1 MSSES
6 LNLVMAGS
14 RKRRIKDKL
23 AKYGVTTGGALVLV
37 ALLLI
42 FFYLLYVVKP
52 IFNGASVEATSSF
65 TLPTQ
70 GKTAWLGVEEQNEI
84 GYRFNDQGQ
93 VSFFAVKADGGVK
106 VGQVLGQASVAGDVT
121 AVAPPA
127 PGQKLIAYGFADGKA
142 MVVQPS
148 FKVSYPNDVR
158 VIEPSLQY
166 PFGEEPVV
174 IDPQGKAL
182 TRMVFEATKDKMA
195 TAAVTEDGRGV
206 MTVMS
211 GEENFLSGEVEWSSQ
226 NYAIPSLPRH
236 VDQMLLT
243 PNLRILFVREGNRLS
258 VYDIHNLSDISLRDV
273 MEINAPNA
281 DVTQVAL
288 LSGASSLMVG
298 NDNGVI
304 SQWFE
309 VAKDGKRQFTQIR
322 DFKGDGP
329 VALLTPEHFRKGFI
343 SAANDGTINFF
354 HATGEA
360 KLLGETIEGGAL
372 AALAISPR
380 HNLLLT
386 QQGNDFKVFEV
397 ENDHP
402 EVTWSALWQEVWYEG
417 YPEPQYVWQSTSAS
431 NELTQQGN
439 DFKVFEVENDHPEV
453 TWSALWQ
460 EVWYEGYPEPMYV
473 WQSTSAS
480 NDFEAKLSLVP
491 LVFGTLKASFYAMLF
506 AVPLG
511 VAGAIYTAY
520 FMSAGLRK
528 YVKPTVEIM
537 AALPTVILGFLAG
550 LWLAPII
557 EGALPGVILLLLLL
571 PMGMLLT
578 ALVWNYLP
586 ERGRSWLPEGWH
598 AILLIPVLLLIGWG
612 AFALSPLIEN
622 AFMHGDSRIWLTHEM
637 GIKFDQRNSLV
648 VGIAMGFAVI
658 PTIFSIAEDAVFSVP
673 KHLTQGSLALGATPW
688 QTLSRV
694 VILTASPGIF
704 SAVMM
709 GLGRAVGE
717 TMIVLMA
724 TGNTPI
730 MDFSMFQGLRT
741 LAANIAV
748 EMPES
753 EVGSSHYRV
762 LFLAAFVLFVFT
774 FMFNT
779 LAEFIRQR
787 LREKYSSL

>member
-6 LNLVMAGS
+6 LHLVMAGS

-52 IFNGASVEATSSF
+52 IFNGASMEPTASF
-65 TLPTQ
+65 TLPIQ

-84 GYRFNDQGQ
+84 GYRFSDQGQ
-93 VSFFAVKADGGVK
+93 VNFFAVQNDGKVK
-106 VGQVLGQASVAGDVT
+106 VGQSLGQAQVKGDIT
-121 AVAPPA
+121 TVAPPS
-127 PGQKLIAYGFADGKA
+127 PGQKLMAYGFADGKA
-142 MVVQPS
+142 QVVQPA

-174 IDPQGKAL
+174 VDPAGKAL
-182 TRMVFEATKDKMA
+182 SLMVFEATKDKMA
-195 TAAVTEDGRGV
+195 TAAVTADGRGV
-206 MTVMS
+206 MMVMS
-211 GEENFLSGEVEWSSQ
+211 GEENFLSGEVEWSAQ
-226 NYAIPSLPRH
+226 NYNIPSLPRH

-258 VYDIHNLSDISLRDV
+258 VYDIHNLNDISLRNV
-273 MEINAPNA
+273 LEINAPDAN
-281 DVTQVAL
+281 VTRVEL
-288 LSGASSLMVG
+288 LSGASSLLVG

-309 VAKDGKRQFTQIR
+309 VARDGKRQFTQIR
-322 DFKGDGP
+322 DFKGDGA

-343 SAANDGTINFF
+343 SADKSGTISFF
-354 HATGEA
+354 HATGET
-360 KLLGETIEGGAL
+360 KLLSEKVEGGPL

-380 HNLLLT
+380 HNVLLM
-386 QQGNDFKVFEV
+386 QQGDAFKLFAV
-397 ENDHP
+397 ENEHP
-402 EVTWSALWQEVWYEG
+402 EVTWSALWQQVWYEG
-417 YPEPQYVWQSTSAS
+417 YPEPQ
-431 NELTQQGN
+431 
-439 DFKVFEVENDHPEV
+439 
-453 TWSALWQ
+453 
-460 EVWYEGYPEPMYV
+460 YV

-491 LVFGTLKASFYAMLF
+491 LVFGTLKASFYAMVF

-557 EGALPGVILLLLLL
+557 EGALPGVVLLLILL

-578 ALVWNYLP
+578 ALIWNYLP
-586 ERGRSWLPEGWH
+586 ERGKSWLPEGWH

-612 AFALSPLIEN
+612 AFAVSPLIEN
-622 AFMHGDSRIWLTHEM
+622 AFMHGDSRIWLTHDM

-774 FMFNT
+774 FLFNT

>member
-52 IFNGASVEATSSF
+52 IFNGASMEPATSF
-65 TLPTQ
+65 TLPVA
-70 GKTAWLGVEEQNEI
+70 GKTAWLGMEEQNEI
-84 GYRFNDQGQ
+84 GYRFSDKGQ
-93 VSFFAVKADGGVK
+93 VNFFALQGDDKIK
-106 VGQVLGQASVAGDVT
+106 VGQSLGQAQVAGDIST
-121 AVAPPA
+121 ATTPA

-142 MVVQPS
+142 LVVQPA

-158 VIEPSLQY
+158 VIEPSLKY

-182 TRMVFEATKDKMA
+182 QLMVFEATKDKMA

-211 GEENFLSGEVEWSSQ
+211 GEENFISGEIEWSSE
-226 NYAIPSLPRH
+226 NYTIPSLPRH

-243 PNLRILFVREGNRLS
+243 PNLRILFVRQGNRLS
-258 VYDIHNLSDISLRDV
+258 VYDIHNLSEISLRNV
-273 MEINAPNA
+273 LEINATNA
-281 DVTQVAL
+281 NVTRVEL
-288 LSGASSLMVG
+288 LAGASSLLVG

-322 DFKGDGP
+322 DFKGDGA
-329 VALLTPEHFRKGFI
+329 VDLLTPEHFRKGFI
-343 SAANDGTINFF
+343 SADKDGIISFF
-354 HATGEA
+354 HATGET
-360 KLLGETIEGGAL
+360 KLLTETVEGGEL
-372 AALAISPR
+372 SALAISPR
-380 HNLLLT
+380 HNALLM
-386 QQGNDFKVFEV
+386 QQGDTFKLFTV

-402 EVTWSALWQEVWYEG
+402 EVTWSALWQKVWYEG
-417 YPEPQYVWQSTSAS
+417 YPEPQ
-431 NELTQQGN
+431 
-439 DFKVFEVENDHPEV
+439 
-453 TWSALWQ
+453 
-460 EVWYEGYPEPMYV
+460 YV

-491 LVFGTLKASFYAMLF
+491 LSFGTLKAAFYALLF

-511 VAGAIYTAY
+511 IAGAIYTAY
-520 FMSAGLRK
+520 FMSPGMRK
-528 YVKPTVEIM
+528 FVKPTIEIM
-537 AALPTVILGFLAG
+537 EALPTVILGFLAG
-550 LWLAPII
+550 LWLAPIV
-557 EGALPGVILLLLLL
+557 EDYLPGIFMMLVML
-571 PMGMLLT
+571 PMGMLLA
-578 ALVWNYLP
+578 ALLWHLLP
-586 ERGRSWLPEGWH
+586 DTLKQSVPEGSQ
-598 AILLIPVLLLIGWG
+598 AVLLIPVVIMIGWM
-612 AFALSPLIEN
+612 ALTLSPVVEN
-622 AFMHGDSRIWLTHEM
+622 AFFGGDTRSWLTNVM

-774 FMFNT
+774 FFFNT
-779 LAEFIRQR
+779 LAEFVRQR
-787 LREKYSSL
+787 LREKYSSM

>member
-52 IFNGASVEATSSF
+52 IFNGASMESTASF
-65 TLPTQ
+65 TLPIK

-84 GYRFNDQGQ
+84 GYRFSDQGK
-93 VSFFAVKADGGVK
+93 VKFFAVQPDGK
-106 VGQVLGQASVAGDVT
+106 IKTGQVIGEAQVNGEIT

-127 PGQKLIAYGFADGKA
+127 PGQKLIAYGFANGKA
-142 MVVQPS
+142 QVVQPY
-148 FKVSYPNDVR
+148 FKISYPNDVR

-166 PFGEEPVV
+166 PFGETPVV

-206 MTVMS
+206 LMVMS
-211 GEENFLSGEVEWSSQ
+211 GEENFLSGEIEWSSQ
-226 NYAIPSLPRH
+226 TYTIPSLPRH

-243 PNLRILFVREGNRLS
+243 PNLRLLFVREGNRLS
-258 VYDIHNLSDISLRDV
+258 VYDIHNLSDISLRNV

-281 DVTQVAL
+281 SVTQVAL
-288 LSGASSLMVG
+288 LSGASSLLVG

-322 DFKGDGP
+322 DFKGDAP

-343 SAANDGTINFF
+343 SAGSDGTINFF

-360 KLLGETIEGGAL
+360 KLLGEKIDGGNL
-372 AALAISPR
+372 AAVAISPR

-386 QQGNDFKVFEV
+386 QQGDDFKVFDV

-402 EVTWSALWQEVWYEG
+402 EVTWSALWQQVWYEG
-417 YPEPQYVWQSTSAS
+417 YPEPQ
-431 NELTQQGN
+431 
-439 DFKVFEVENDHPEV
+439 
-453 TWSALWQ
+453 
-460 EVWYEGYPEPMYV
+460 YV

-491 LVFGTLKASFYAMLF
+491 LVFGTLKASFYAMVF

-557 EGALPGVILLLLLL
+557 EGALPGVILLLILL

-586 ERGRSWLPEGWH
+586 ERGRTWLPEGWH
-598 AILLIPVLLLIGWG
+598 AILLIPVLLFIGWG
-612 AFALSPLIEN
+612 AFALSPIIEN
-622 AFMHGDSRIWLTHEM
+622 AFMHGDSRIWLTHDM

-724 TGNTPI
+724 TGNTPV
-730 MDFSMFQGLRT
+730 MEMNLFEGLRT
-741 LAANIAV
+741 LAANVAV

-753 EVGSSHYRV
+753 EVGGSHYRV
-762 LFLAAFVLFVFT
+762 LFLSALVLLLFT
-774 FMFNT
+774 FVMNT
-779 LAEFIRQR
+779 LAELIRQR
-787 LREKYSSL
+787 LRKKYASL

>member
-6 LNLVMAGS
+6 INLGMAGS

-52 IFNGASVEATSSF
+52 IFNGATMEPTASF
-65 TLPTQ
+65 TLPVA

-84 GYRFNDQGQ
+84 GYRFSDKGQ
-93 VSFFAVKADGGVK
+93 VNFFAVQGDGKVK
-106 VGQVLGQASVAGDVT
+106 VGQVLGQAQVKGDIT

-142 MVVQPS
+142 QVVQPY

-158 VIEPSLQY
+158 VIEPSLQS

-174 IDPQGKAL
+174 VDPQGKAL
-182 TRMVFEATKDKMA
+182 TLMVFEATKDKMA
-195 TAAVTEDGRGV
+195 TAAVTADGRGV
-206 MTVMS
+206 MAVMS
-211 GEENFLSGEVEWSSQ
+211 GEENFLSGDIEWIAQ
-226 NYAIPSLPRH
+226 NYSIPSLPRH

-258 VYDIHNLSDISLRDV
+258 VYDIHNLNDISLRDV

-281 DVTQVAL
+281 NVTRVEL
-288 LSGASSLMVG
+288 LSGASSLLVG

-309 VAKDGKRQFTQIR
+309 VARDGKRQFTQIR
-322 DFKGDGP
+322 DFKGDGA
-329 VALLTPEHFRKGFI
+329 VAQLTPEHFRKGFI
-343 SAANDGTINFF
+343 SADKEGTVSFF
-354 HATGEA
+354 HATGET
-360 KLLGETIEGGAL
+360 KLLSEKVEGGAL
-372 AALAISPR
+372 SALAISPR
-380 HNLLLT
+380 HNVLLM
-386 QQGNDFKVFEV
+386 QQGDTFKLFAV
-397 ENDHP
+397 ENEHP
-402 EVTWSALWQEVWYEG
+402 EVTWSALWQQVWYEG
-417 YPEPQYVWQSTSAS
+417 YPEPQ
-431 NELTQQGN
+431 
-439 DFKVFEVENDHPEV
+439 
-453 TWSALWQ
+453 
-460 EVWYEGYPEPMYV
+460 YV

-491 LVFGTLKASFYAMLF
+491 LVFGTLKASFYAMVF

-557 EGALPGVILLLLLL
+557 EGALPGVVLLLILL

-578 ALVWNYLP
+578 ALIWNYLP
-586 ERGRSWLPEGWH
+586 ERGKSWLPEGWH

-612 AFALSPLIEN
+612 AFAVSPLIEN

-774 FMFNT
+774 FLFNT

>member
-6 LNLVMAGS
+6 INLGMAGS

-52 IFNGASVEATSSF
+52 IFNGATMEPTASF
-65 TLPTQ
+65 TLPVA

-84 GYRFNDQGQ
+84 GYRFSDKGQ
-93 VSFFAVKADGGVK
+93 VNFFSVQGDGKVK
-106 VGQVLGQASVAGDVT
+106 VGQVLGQAQVKGDIT

-142 MVVQPS
+142 QVVQPY

-158 VIEPSLQY
+158 VIEPSLQS

-174 IDPQGKAL
+174 VDPQGKAL
-182 TRMVFEATKDKMA
+182 TLMVFEATKDKMA
-195 TAAVTEDGRGV
+195 TAAVTADGRGV
-206 MTVMS
+206 MAVMS
-211 GEENFLSGEVEWSSQ
+211 GEENFLSGDIEWSAQ
-226 NYAIPSLPRH
+226 NYSIPSLPRH

-258 VYDIHNLSDISLRDV
+258 VYDIHNLNDISLRDV

-281 DVTQVAL
+281 NVTRVEL
-288 LSGASSLMVG
+288 LSGASSLLVG

-309 VAKDGKRQFTQIR
+309 VARDGKRQFTQIR
-322 DFKGDGP
+322 DFKGDGA
-329 VALLTPEHFRKGFI
+329 VAQLTPEHFRKGFI
-343 SAANDGTINFF
+343 SADKEGTVSFF
-354 HATGEA
+354 HATGET
-360 KLLGETIEGGAL
+360 KLLSEKVEGGAL
-372 AALAISPR
+372 SALAISPR
-380 HNLLLT
+380 HNVLLM
-386 QQGNDFKVFEV
+386 QQGDTFKLFAV
-397 ENDHP
+397 ENEHP
-402 EVTWSALWQEVWYEG
+402 EVTWSALWQQVWYEG
-417 YPEPQYVWQSTSAS
+417 YPEPQ
-431 NELTQQGN
+431 
-439 DFKVFEVENDHPEV
+439 
-453 TWSALWQ
+453 
-460 EVWYEGYPEPMYV
+460 YV

-491 LVFGTLKASFYAMLF
+491 LVFGTLKASFYAMVF

-557 EGALPGVILLLLLL
+557 EGALPGVVLLLILL

-578 ALVWNYLP
+578 ALIWNYLP
-586 ERGRSWLPEGWH
+586 ERGKSWLPEGWH

-612 AFALSPLIEN
+612 AFAVSPLIEN

-774 FMFNT
+774 FLFNT

>member
-6 LNLVMAGS
+6 INLGMAGS

-52 IFNGASVEATSSF
+52 IFNGATMEPTASF
-65 TLPTQ
+65 TLPVA

-84 GYRFNDQGQ
+84 GYRFSDKGQ
-93 VSFFAVKADGGVK
+93 VNFFAVQGDGKVK
-106 VGQVLGQASVAGDVT
+106 VGQVLGQAQVKGDIT

-142 MVVQPS
+142 QVVQPY

-158 VIEPSLQY
+158 VIEPSLQS

-174 IDPQGKAL
+174 VDPQGKAL
-182 TRMVFEATKDKMA
+182 TLMVFEATKDKMA
-195 TAAVTEDGRGV
+195 TAAVTADGRGV
-206 MTVMS
+206 MAVMS
-211 GEENFLSGEVEWSSQ
+211 GEENFLSGDIEWIAQ
-226 NYAIPSLPRH
+226 NYSIPSLPRH

-258 VYDIHNLSDISLRDV
+258 VYDIHNLNDISLRDV

-281 DVTQVAL
+281 NVTRVEL
-288 LSGASSLMVG
+288 LSGASSLLVG

-309 VAKDGKRQFTQIR
+309 VARDGKRQFTQIR
-322 DFKGDGP
+322 DFKGDGA
-329 VALLTPEHFRKGFI
+329 VAQLTPEHFRKGFI
-343 SAANDGTINFF
+343 SADKEGTVSFF
-354 HATGEA
+354 HATGET
-360 KLLGETIEGGAL
+360 KLLSEKVEGGAL
-372 AALAISPR
+372 SALAISPR
-380 HNLLLT
+380 HNVLLM
-386 QQGNDFKVFEV
+386 QQGDAFKLFAV
-397 ENDHP
+397 ENEHP
-402 EVTWSALWQEVWYEG
+402 EVTWSALWQQVWYEG
-417 YPEPQYVWQSTSAS
+417 YPEPQ
-431 NELTQQGN
+431 
-439 DFKVFEVENDHPEV
+439 
-453 TWSALWQ
+453 
-460 EVWYEGYPEPMYV
+460 YV

-491 LVFGTLKASFYAMLF
+491 LVFGTLKASFYAMVF

-557 EGALPGVILLLLLL
+557 EGALPGVVLLLILL

-578 ALVWNYLP
+578 ALIWNYLP
-586 ERGRSWLPEGWH
+586 ERGKSWLPEGWH

-612 AFALSPLIEN
+612 AFAVSPLIEN

-774 FMFNT
+774 FLFNT

>member
-121 AVAPPA
+121 AVAVPA

-142 MVVQPS
+142 TVVQPS

-288 LSGASSLMVG
+288 LSGASSLLVG

-343 SAANDGTINFF
+343 SAAKDGTINFF

-402 EVTWSALWQEVWYEG
+402 EVTWSALWQ
-417 YPEPQYVWQSTSAS
+417 Q
-431 NELTQQGN
+431 
-439 DFKVFEVENDHPEV
+439 
-453 TWSALWQ
+453 
-460 EVWYEGYPEPMYV
+460 VWYEGYPEPMYV

-586 ERGRSWLPEGWH
+586 ERGKSWLPEGWH

-648 VGIAMGFAVI
+648 V
-658 PTIFSIAEDAVFSVP
+658 
-673 KHLTQGSLALGATPW
+673 
-688 QTLSRV
+688 
-694 VILTASPGIF
+694 
-704 SAVMM
+704 
-709 GLGRAVGE
+709 
-717 TMIVLMA
+717 
-724 TGNTPI
+724 
-730 MDFSMFQGLRT
+730 
-741 LAANIAV
+741 
-748 EMPES
+748 
-753 EVGSSHYRV
+753 
-762 LFLAAFVLFVFT
+762 
-774 FMFNT
+774 
-779 LAEFIRQR
+779 
-787 LREKYSSL
+787 

>member
-6 LNLVMAGS
+6 INLGMAGS

-52 IFNGASVEATSSF
+52 IFNGATMEPTASF
-65 TLPTQ
+65 TLPVA

-84 GYRFNDQGQ
+84 GYRFSDKGQ
-93 VSFFAVKADGGVK
+93 VNFFAVQGDGKVK
-106 VGQVLGQASVAGDVT
+106 VGQVLGQAQVKGDIT

-142 MVVQPS
+142 QVVQPY

-158 VIEPSLQY
+158 VIEPSLQS

-174 IDPQGKAL
+174 VDPQGKAL
-182 TRMVFEATKDKMA
+182 TLMVFEATKDKMA
-195 TAAVTEDGRGV
+195 TAAVTADGRGV
-206 MTVMS
+206 MAVMS
-211 GEENFLSGEVEWSSQ
+211 GEENFLSGDIEWSAQ
-226 NYAIPSLPRH
+226 NYSIPSLPRH

-258 VYDIHNLSDISLRDV
+258 IYDIHNLNDISLRDV

-281 DVTQVAL
+281 NVTRVEL
-288 LSGASSLMVG
+288 LSGASSLLVG

-309 VAKDGKRQFTQIR
+309 VARDGKRQFTQIR
-322 DFKGDGP
+322 DFKGDGA
-329 VALLTPEHFRKGFI
+329 VAQLTPEHFRKGFI
-343 SAANDGTINFF
+343 SADKEGTVSFF
-354 HATGEA
+354 HATGET
-360 KLLGETIEGGAL
+360 KLLSEKVEGGAL
-372 AALAISPR
+372 SALAISPR
-380 HNLLLT
+380 HNVLLM
-386 QQGNDFKVFEV
+386 QQGDAFKLFAV
-397 ENDHP
+397 ENEHP
-402 EVTWSALWQEVWYEG
+402 EVTWSALWQQVWYEG
-417 YPEPQYVWQSTSAS
+417 YPEPQ
-431 NELTQQGN
+431 
-439 DFKVFEVENDHPEV
+439 
-453 TWSALWQ
+453 
-460 EVWYEGYPEPMYV
+460 YV

-491 LVFGTLKASFYAMLF
+491 LVFGTLKASFYAMVF

-557 EGALPGVILLLLLL
+557 EGALPGVVLLLILL

-578 ALVWNYLP
+578 ALIWNYLP
-586 ERGRSWLPEGWH
+586 ERGKSWLPEGWH

-612 AFALSPLIEN
+612 AFAVSPLIEN

-774 FMFNT
+774 FLFNT

>member
-52 IFNGASVEATSSF
+52 IFNGASMEQTASF
-65 TLPTQ
+65 TLPAA

-84 GYRFNDQGQ
+84 GYRFSDKGQ
-93 VSFFAVKADGGVK
+93 VNFFAVQGDDKIK
-106 VGQVLGQASVAGDVT
+106 VGQSLGQAQVAGDIST
-121 AVAPPA
+121 ATTPA

-142 MVVQPS
+142 QVVQPA

-182 TRMVFEATKDKMA
+182 QLMVFEATKDKMA

-211 GEENFLSGEVEWSSQ
+211 GEENFISGEIEWSSE
-226 NYAIPSLPRH
+226 NYTIPSLPRH

-258 VYDIHNLSDISLRDV
+258 VYDIHNLSEISLRNV
-273 MEINAPNA
+273 LEINAPNA
-281 DVTQVAL
+281 NVTRVQL
-288 LSGASSLMVG
+288 LSGASSLLVG

-322 DFKGDGP
+322 DFKGDGA
-329 VALLTPEHFRKGFI
+329 VDLLTPEHFRKGFI
-343 SAANDGTINFF
+343 SADKDGIISFF
-354 HATGEA
+354 HATGET
-360 KLLGETIEGGAL
+360 KLLTETVEGGEL
-372 AALAISPR
+372 SALAISPR
-380 HNLLLT
+380 HNLLLM
-386 QQGNDFKVFEV
+386 QQGNTFKLFSV
-397 ENDHP
+397 ENEHP
-402 EVTWSALWQEVWYEG
+402 EVTWSALWQQVWYEG
-417 YPEPQYVWQSTSAS
+417 YPEPQ
-431 NELTQQGN
+431 
-439 DFKVFEVENDHPEV
+439 
-453 TWSALWQ
+453 
-460 EVWYEGYPEPMYV
+460 YV

-491 LVFGTLKASFYAMLF
+491 LVFGTLKASFYAMVF

-557 EGALPGVILLLLLL
+557 EGALPGVILLLVLL

-578 ALVWNYLP
+578 ALLWNYLP
-586 ERGRSWLPEGWH
+586 ERGKSLLPEGWH

-774 FMFNT
+774 FLFNT
-779 LAEFIRQR
+779 LAEFVRQR
-787 LREKYSSL
+787 LREKYSSM

>member
-6 LNLVMAGS
+6 INLGMAGS

-52 IFNGASVEATSSF
+52 IFNGATMEPTASF
-65 TLPTQ
+65 TLPVA

-84 GYRFNDQGQ
+84 GYRFSDKGQ
-93 VSFFAVKADGGVK
+93 VNFFAVQGDGKVK
-106 VGQVLGQASVAGDVT
+106 VGQALGQAQVKGDIT

-142 MVVQPS
+142 QVVQPY

-158 VIEPSLQY
+158 VIEPSLQS

-174 IDPQGKAL
+174 VDPQGKAL
-182 TRMVFEATKDKMA
+182 TLMVFEATKDKMA
-195 TAAVTEDGRGV
+195 TAAVTADGRGV
-206 MTVMS
+206 MAVMS
-211 GEENFLSGEVEWSSQ
+211 GEENFLSGDIEWSAQ
-226 NYAIPSLPRH
+226 NYSIPSLPRH

-258 VYDIHNLSDISLRDV
+258 VYDIHNLNDISLRDV
-273 MEINAPNA
+273 MEINDPNA
-281 DVTQVAL
+281 NVTRVEL
-288 LSGASSLMVG
+288 LSGASSLLVG

-309 VAKDGKRQFTQIR
+309 VARDGKRQFTQIR
-322 DFKGDGP
+322 DFKGDGA
-329 VALLTPEHFRKGFI
+329 VAQLTPEHFRKGFI
-343 SAANDGTINFF
+343 SADKEGTVSFF
-354 HATGEA
+354 HATGET
-360 KLLGETIEGGAL
+360 KLLSEKVEGGAL
-372 AALAISPR
+372 SALAISPR
-380 HNLLLT
+380 HNVLLM
-386 QQGNDFKVFEV
+386 QQGDAFKLFAV
-397 ENDHP
+397 ENEHP
-402 EVTWSALWQEVWYEG
+402 EVTWSALWQQVWYEG
-417 YPEPQYVWQSTSAS
+417 YPEPQ
-431 NELTQQGN
+431 
-439 DFKVFEVENDHPEV
+439 
-453 TWSALWQ
+453 
-460 EVWYEGYPEPMYV
+460 YV

-491 LVFGTLKASFYAMLF
+491 LVFGTLKASFYAMVF

-557 EGALPGVILLLLLL
+557 EGALPGVVLLLILL

-578 ALVWNYLP
+578 ALIWNYLP
-586 ERGRSWLPEGWH
+586 ERGKSWLPEGWH

-612 AFALSPLIEN
+612 AFAVSPLIEN

-774 FMFNT
+774 FLFNT